1 MQIIAGCARKLSLLA
16 TVSLCP
22 LLIGAV
28 PALAQN
34 ATWIGSGGPPD
45 TWNTAANWSPAAV
58 PTATAFFNS
67 SLTTT
72 TSIDMTGAPS
82 ISGMTFNSAPAYTFA
97 LPGFFGMSGAG
108 VVVDSGSAAPTFQ
121 INTGGT
127 LALANS
133 ATLGPSI
140 VNIALGGD
148 LSLQGSST
156 AGTAQITNSN
166 TIHLEGTSS
175 AGSST
180 ITNNSG
186 GQILFNLAAGSA
198 TAGNSTI
205 GNSGNIVFL
214 NTATAGNAAIT
225 TLTGGQTSFQG
236 DSTAGTSLQTVAT
249 GGVLFFNG
257 NASAGNS
264 TIINSSNNPGVQFQ
278 GNSTAGS
285 ANITNNA
292 GATILFQ
299 GTGVSAGNSTI
310 RNSGT
315 LVFTT
320 TSTAANAT
328 IITETG
334 GSTQFN
340 NAALGGNAS
349 FVVNA
354 SGGTAGVVSI
364 NTASGSS
371 FTMGSLAGT
380 SSGGQLGQVQI
391 GGKTLSIG
399 GNNQSTTFDGVIFN
413 AAGGGSLIKTGTG
426 TLTLSGQVSLLGG
439 GSAVTVLG
447 GTLNVT
453 GTMTAQG
460 GVTVGPGAT
469 LSGLFNGGFVN
480 ANVIVNGTIAA
491 NVSGGTPFVISG
503 NLDMGTS
510 GILRTNFVNGVGGN
524 IAVTG
529 GSTTLG
535 GTLQLRPDAAGVT
548 FGLLYTIT
556 TNSSAPISQQFT
568 SVDAPIALRT
578 LVFYNPGNVQVAFS
592 PNVTG
597 AVAGG
602 ASNQQAIAAALDK
615 GLQGG
620 AGAFSPLF
628 SITDPAVLRTV
639 LSQLSGEV
647 ATGGATSGIG
657 AMSQFMNALLNP
669 FVESRAGGFS
679 AGPSLG
685 FAPEAEAADATMGY
699 VQRQKV
705 SEDATQAFAQLRRP
719 AARDSSFNVWSTGYG
734 SWGRSSG
741 DVNVGSNTMTT
752 RTGGM
757 VVGVDYRPSF
767 DAVFGVALGGA
778 RTSYGLDPNLG
789 GGESDIAQLGVYGTI
804 RQYSAYVS
812 AAFAYGWHSVS
823 TSRTVAMLS
832 SDPITGKYD
841 GQSLNGRLEAG
852 TRVGPR
858 QWGFTPFVAMQ
869 FQRLSTPDYTES
881 ATGGGAPFTLS
892 YAATS
897 TASMRS
903 ELGVWF
909 NAEPVHDVKLRARVA
924 WAHEFADAP
933 AATASFTTIATGP
946 FTITGTRPGVNA
958 VLLSAATE
966 WTVTR
971 QVSLIA
977 RFDGELSESSKSYAG
992 TGGIR
997 YTW

>member
-1 MQIIAGCARKLSLLA
+1 
-16 TVSLCP
+16 
-22 LLIGAV
+22 
-28 PALAQN
+28 
-34 ATWIGSGGPPD
+34 
-45 TWNTAANWSPAAV
+45 
-58 PTATAFFNS
+58 
-67 SLTTT
+67 
-72 TSIDMTGAPS
+72 MTGASS
-82 ISGMTFNSAPAYTFA
+82 ISGMTFTGAPAYTFT

-108 VVVDSGSAAPTFQ
+108 VVADSGSAAPAFQ
-121 INTGGT
+121 VNGT

-140 VNIALGGD
+140 VTIAAGGD
-148 LSLQGSST
+148 LSLQGAST

-166 TIHLEGTSS
+166 TIHFEGTSS

-180 ITNNSG
+180 ITNNG
-186 GQILFNLAAGSA
+186 GSQIFFNLNPGTA

-205 GNSGNIVFL
+205 DNSGNLLFT
-214 NTATAGNAAIT
+214 NTATAGNATIT
-225 TLTGGQTSFQG
+225 TLAGGQTFFQG
-236 DSTAGTSLQTVAT
+236 NSTAGNSQQTVAL
-249 GGVLFFNG
+249 GGALNFNG

-264 TIINSSNNPGVQFQ
+264 TIVNNSNGLSIQFL

-299 GTGVSAGNSTI
+299 GTGVSAGNATI
-310 RNSGT
+310 RNSGN

-320 TSTAANAT
+320 SSTAANAT

-340 NAALGGNAS
+340 GAALGGNAS

-364 NTASGSS
+364 TGITGSS

-380 SSGGQLGQVQI
+380 SSGGPLGQVQI
-391 GGKTLSIG
+391 GTKTLSIG

-413 AAGGGSLIKTGTG
+413 AGVGGSLIKTGTG
-426 TLTLSGQVSLLGG
+426 TQTLSGQVSLLGA
-439 GSAVTVLG
+439 GSSVSVLG

-453 GTMTAQG
+453 GTMIAQG
-460 GVTVGPGAT
+460 GVNVGPGAT
-469 LSGLFNGGFVN
+469 LSGLFNGGFLT

-491 NVSGGTPFVISG
+491 NVSGFTPFVISG
-503 NLDMGTS
+503 NLDIGAS

-524 IAVTG
+524 IVVTSG
-529 GSTTLG
+529 TTTLG
-535 GTLQLRPDAAGVT
+535 GTLQLRPDAAGVN
-548 FGLLYTIT
+548 FGTLYTIT
-556 TNSSAPISQQFT
+556 SNSSALISQQFA

-578 LVFYNPGNVQVAFS
+578 QVFYNANNVQVAFS
-592 PNVTG
+592 PNVAG
-597 AVAGG
+597 GVAGG
-602 ASNQQAIAAALDK
+602 TPNQQAIAAALDK

-620 AGAFSPLF
+620 AGSFSPLF

-657 AMSQFMNALLNP
+657 AMSQFMNVLLNP

-679 AGPSLG
+679 TGPSLG
-685 FAPEAEAADATMGY
+685 FAPEPDATDETMGY
-699 VQRQKV
+699 LQRQKV
-705 SEDATQAFAQLRRP
+705 SEEATQAFAQVRRP
-719 AARDSSFNVWSTGYG
+719 AARDGSFNVWSTGYG
-734 SWGRSSG
+734 SWGRSNG
-741 DVNVGSNTMTT
+741 DANTGSNTMTT

-767 DAVFGVALGGA
+767 DAVFGLAVGGA
-778 RTSYGLDPNLG
+778 RTSYGLDQNLG

-804 RQYSAYVS
+804 RQYSAYAS

-832 SDPITGKYD
+832 SDPITGKYN

-858 QWGFTPFVAMQ
+858 QWGFTPFVALQ
-869 FQRLSTPDYTES
+869 FQRLSTPDYAES
-881 ATGGGAPFTLS
+881 ATGGGAPFALS
-892 YAATS
+892 YTATS
-897 TASMRS
+897 TASIRS

-958 VLLSAATE
+958 LLLSAATE

-992 TGGIR
+992 TGGVR